1 MGKVVGVV
9 AAILVGLAL
18 ATGVSLTVT
27 SASSPDKKVDF
38 QNPADPNNKD
48 GVVNYGTP

>member
-9 AAILVGLAL
+9 AAILVGLA
-18 ATGVSLTVT
+18 AAVGASVTVT
-27 SASSPDKKVDF
+27 SVSSPDRKVDF